1 MAISTSARV
10 GTRVS
15 IPWVSANRSAL
26 SAGMTVL
33 LVYMF
38 AGLPVH
44 IGVLTQLG
52 LSADD
57 ATKWFFIT
65 WLTTGL
71 FSVTLSLLTKQPIS
85 INLSI
90 PALVFLAGAGSGFSL
105 PQILGA
111 NLVVGVVA
119 IGLSVFRLTDAFA
132 RLVPTQVAI
141 GVFVGSM
148 FGFMLKTSSLA
159 ATDLA
164 VAGPTVL
171 GFVLTLAATRSHL
184 LAVAIAAA
192 SGLLAV
198 SVFGDVPAFAN
209 SGALPQVG
217 LPSIEMDPAAMVAL
231 GIPLLVLTAGVGN
244 VQALAILRSEGY
256 RIKGN
261 LLGLAAGIST
271 VVNALGGGHP
281 AAIGGTTIAV
291 SAGPGAGPRA
301 FRYWAV
307 VVSSIPVVAIA
318 VAAVPVLLFVQ
329 DLPVSYTLSVGALA
343 LVAPFTHMLRRTM
356 DGPQRMAAL
365 VALVVAA
372 TPLSALG
379 MPMAFWALL
388 AGTAIV
394 AVKDWSLPSFLRP
407 ASDST

>member
-1 MAISTSARV
+1 
-10 GTRVS
+10 
-15 IPWVSANRSAL
+15 
-26 SAGMTVL
+26 MTVL

-231 GIPLLVLTAGVGN
+231 GIPLLVLTRCWKRPGAGDTAVRG
-244 VQALAILRSEGY
+244 VQNQRQPARACG
-256 RIKGN
+256 
-261 LLGLAAGIST
+261 GIST

-291 SAGPGAGPRA
+291 SAGAGRGATCISLLGRRRLVHPRGGDRGGRGPCPAVRPGPARFIHAQRRSAGTCSPLHTHAAEDHGRASKNGGASSARCRRDPAFGPRDA
-301 FRYWAV
+301 DG
-307 VVSSIPVVAIA
+307 
-318 VAAVPVLLFVQ
+318 VL
-329 DLPVSYTLSVGALA
+329 GASGRDR
-343 LVAPFTHMLRRTM
+343 HR
-356 DGPQRMAAL
+356 G
-365 VALVVAA
+365 
-372 TPLSALG
+372 G
-379 MPMAFWALL
+379 
-388 AGTAIV
+388 
-394 AVKDWSLPSFLRP
+394 
-407 ASDST
+407 